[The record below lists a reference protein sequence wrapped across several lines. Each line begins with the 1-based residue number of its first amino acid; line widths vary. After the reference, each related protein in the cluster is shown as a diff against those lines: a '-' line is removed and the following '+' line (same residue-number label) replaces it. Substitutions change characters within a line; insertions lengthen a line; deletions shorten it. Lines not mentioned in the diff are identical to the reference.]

1 MVRVNAVKNTA
12 TSTWKNVNI
21 KLEQFHIEIKE
32 LYIYYFKNIT
42 EQSAGFYKHGNVPYS
57 KFV

>member
-1 MVRVNAVKNTA
+1 M
-12 TSTWKNVNI
+12 
-21 KLEQFHIEIKE
+21 EQFHIEIKE